1 MRLSRYLRTTF
12 HLAWLG
18 FKNNFMVS
26 LTAIAIVGLI
36 ISVFAVFLCLA
47 ENVENAIGLWKR
59 EIGLVLY
66 LKSDLT
72 TEELTRIKNMVDSA
86 LEVDRS
92 RYISPGEAWEELN
105 RKIKLGSGMP
115 GSLGDKT
122 LPGIIEAKL
131 KKPFWELE
139 AGPALVA
146 TLSRLP
152 GVDEIDYGQEWIGR
166 ANRFFR
172 LVEAILSGL
181 CLLLAAAVIFV
192 IGNTIRLIIMNRRE
206 EIEILNLL
214 GASPGFI
221 ASPYLLEGLIQG
233 LGGGVMAML
242 LAFLAYRLGIVP
254 LFQTFGFIGDINLSF
269 LSVKTSLGVVMAGG
283 VIGLLGSGLSVRKY
297 LALGS

>member
-1 MRLSRYLRTTF
+1 MRFSHYLRTTF
-12 HLAWLG
+12 HLSWLG

-26 LTAIAIVGLI
+26 LAAIGIVGLI

-47 ENVENAIGLWKR
+47 ANVENAIGLWKR

-72 TEELTRIKNMVDSA
+72 TEELNRIKIMIDSDPA
-86 LEVDRS
+86 VDRS
-92 RYISPGEAWEELN
+92 RYISPPEAWEELN

-115 GSLGDKT
+115 GSLGDKS

-139 AGPALVA
+139 TGPELVA
-146 TLSRLP
+146 RLSRLP
-152 GVDEIDYGQEWIGR
+152 GVDEVDYGQEWIGR

-172 LVEAILSGL
+172 LVETILFGL
-181 CLLLAAAVIFV
+181 CLLLAVAAIFV

-233 LGGGVMAML
+233 LGGGVVAML
-242 LAFLAYRLGIVP
+242 LSFLAYRIGIVP

-269 LSVKTSLGVVMAGG
+269 LSINTSLGVVMAGG
-283 VIGLLGSGLSVRKY
+283 VTGLLGSGLSVRKY

>member
-1 MRLSRYLRTTF
+1 
-12 HLAWLG
+12 
-18 FKNNFMVS
+18 MVS
-26 LTAIAIVGLI
+26 LAAIGIVGLI

-47 ENVENAIGLWKR
+47 ANVENAIGLWKR

-72 TEELTRIKNMVDSA
+72 TEELNRIKIMIDSDPA
-86 LEVDRS
+86 VDRS
-92 RYISPGEAWEELN
+92 RYISPSEAWEELN
-105 RKIKLGSGMP
+105 RKIKLGRGMP
-115 GSLGDKT
+115 GSLGDKS

-139 AGPALVA
+139 TGPALVA
-146 TLSRLP
+146 RLSRLP
-152 GVDEIDYGQEWIGR
+152 GVDEVDYGQEWIGR

-172 LVEAILSGL
+172 LVETILFGL
-181 CLLLAAAVIFV
+181 CLLLAVAAIFV

-233 LGGGVMAML
+233 LGGGVVAMI
-242 LAFLAYRLGIVP
+242 LAFLAYRIGIVP

-269 LSVKTSLGVVMAGG
+269 LSINTSLGVVMAGG
-283 VIGLLGSGLSVRKY
+283 VTGLLGSGLSVRKY

>member
-1 MRLSRYLRTTF
+1 
-12 HLAWLG
+12 
-18 FKNNFMVS
+18 MVS
-26 LTAIAIVGLI
+26 LAAIGIVGLI

-47 ENVENAIGLWKR
+47 ANVENAIGLWKR

-72 TEELTRIKNMVDSA
+72 MEELNRIKIMIDSDPA
-86 LEVDRS
+86 VDRS
-92 RYISPGEAWEELN
+92 RYISPSEAWEELN
-105 RKIKLGSGMP
+105 RKIKLDSGMP
-115 GSLGDKT
+115 GSLGDKS

-139 AGPALVA
+139 TGPALVA
-146 TLSRLP
+146 RLSRLP
-152 GVDEIDYGQEWIGR
+152 GVDEVDYGQEWIGR

-172 LVEAILSGL
+172 LVETILFGL
-181 CLLLAAAVIFV
+181 CLLLAVAAIFV

-233 LGGGVMAML
+233 LGGGVVAMI
-242 LAFLAYRLGIVP
+242 LAFLAYRIGIVP

-269 LSVKTSLGVVMAGG
+269 LSINTSLGVVMAGG
-283 VIGLLGSGLSVRKY
+283 VTGLLGSGLSVRKY